1 MKKFS
6 VNVTYETG
14 YFDTEISDEEMEMA
28 KNFGIEEDDTEGLV
42 KFHLENN
49 FAEHMDLLTIE
60 DVDIDE
66 WEDEE

>member
-14 YFDTEISDEEMEMA
+14 YFDIEISDEEMEMA
-28 KNFGIEEDDTEGLV
+28 KNFGIEEDDTEELV

-49 FAEHMDLLTIE
+49 FAEHMDLLMIE

-66 WEDEE
+66 